1 MYKDESLKMK
11 VSDLKGWK
19 IDIKIDLWTFLIL
32 ILSENGA
39 FQYLHVNCA
48 YYLQSNLIAV
58 TLVKSFLQLYFIY
71 EFTVEKVI

>member
-32 ILSENGA
+32 ILSENGVGEMLPPA
-39 FQYLHVNCA
+39 VFYL
-48 YYLQSNLIAV
+48 
-58 TLVKSFLQLYFIY
+58 
-71 EFTVEKVI
+71 